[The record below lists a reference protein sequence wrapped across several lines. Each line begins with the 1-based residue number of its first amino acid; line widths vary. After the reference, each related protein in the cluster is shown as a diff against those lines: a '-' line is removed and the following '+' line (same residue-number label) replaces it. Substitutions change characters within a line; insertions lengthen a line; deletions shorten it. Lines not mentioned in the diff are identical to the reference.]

1 MESVG
6 NGQEETETDSSSKTF
21 GFGMVGWGI
30 FAVVFTRRTIPRL
43 SGRKRRNNNL
53 VDRGEELGERCV
65 TGRVRCVVA
74 HWPAAT
80 GYRIDAQLFHPFHFS
95 FFSLPFLDLDGSFHQ
110 FRGSS
115 FLAPESLVDAT
126 RFVEGPHRL

>member
-6 NGQEETETDSSSKTF
+6 NGRDETEMDSSSKTF
-21 GFGMVGWGI
+21 VLCI

-43 SGRKRRNNNL
+43 SGSEWRNNNL

>member
-6 NGQEETETDSSSKTF
+6 NGQEEKETDSSQKTF
-21 GFGMVGWGI
+21 GFGR

-74 HWPAAT
+74 HLRVAKD
-80 GYRIDAQLFHPFHFS
+80 Y
-95 FFSLPFLDLDGSFHQ
+95 
-110 FRGSS
+110 
-115 FLAPESLVDAT
+115 
-126 RFVEGPHRL
+126 VE

>member
-65 TGRVRCVVA
+65 TGCVRCVFAHLRVA
-74 HWPAAT
+74 K
-80 GYRIDAQLFHPFHFS
+80 GLCRIDAHLFPPYHFS
-95 FFSLPFLDLDGSFHQ
+95 FFSFPFLDLDAHFYR
-110 FRGSS
+110 FEWMA
-115 FLAPESLVDAT
+115 LWSLVDAT
-126 RFVEGPHRL
+126 RLLG

>member
-65 TGRVRCVVA
+65 TGCVRCVFANLQVA
-74 HWPAAT
+74 T
-80 GYRIDAQLFHPFHFS
+80 VYRVDAHRFSPFHFS
-95 FFSLPFLDLDGSFHQ
+95 YPFHF
-110 FRGSS
+110 
-115 FLAPESLVDAT
+115 
-126 RFVEGPHRL
+126 